1 MHEPSRETM
10 HAVAEKTMHNRM
22 DSILGGCCINGF
34 YGYGGQV
41 GVGRAVKASGVPC
54 EEIHINVNGGA
65 LKFG

>member
-1 MHEPSRETM
+1 M

-54 EEIHINVNGGA
+54 EEIHIISMSMEELLNLDEVV
-65 LKFG
+65 